1 MKLFTR
7 WMVLAGVA
15 GSLIATV
22 SPALAQAQGQG
33 GGQGQGP
40 GQGQGQ
46 GRPNFDPEQMRARM
60 MERYRER
67 LEIKSD
73 DEWKIVEERITKVTE
88 ARREVGFGGMGRGA
102 FGGQRPGGRGG
113 DTAQAG
119 GGGGQRRGGFGTPSP
134 EAEDL
139 QKSLDAKAG
148 ADEIKAK
155 LAKVRDA
162 KKSKEANLAKAQ
174 DELRKVLSV
183 RQEAIAVMD
192 GLLE

>member
-1 MKLFTR
+1 
-7 WMVLAGVA
+7 MVLAGIA
-15 GSLIATV
+15 GSLVASV

-33 GGQGQGP
+33 G
-40 GQGQGQ
+40 GQ

-67 LEIKSD
+67 LEVKSD
-73 DEWKIVEERITKVTE
+73 DEWKILEERITKVTE

-113 DTAQAG
+113 DAAQ
-119 GGGGQRRGGFGTPSP
+119 GGGQRQGRGFGTPSP

-155 LAKVRDA
+155 LAKVREA
-162 KKSKEANLAKAQ
+162 RKTKEATLAKTQ

-192 GLLE
+192 GLLD